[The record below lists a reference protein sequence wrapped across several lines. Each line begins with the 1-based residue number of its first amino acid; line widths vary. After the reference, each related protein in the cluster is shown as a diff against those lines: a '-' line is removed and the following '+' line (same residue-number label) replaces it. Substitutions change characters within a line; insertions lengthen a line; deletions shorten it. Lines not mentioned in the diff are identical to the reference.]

1 MQRGDEDLTGG
12 ERMDGVMQ
20 PEHRLEITY
29 YGILDVEPGAPR
41 MAIREAYQRL
51 KSAYGAGNAALYS
64 LLSVDE
70 AADHVAQIE
79 AAFRVLGDDVAR
91 RAYDQELGIGNSG
104 PLRKGAVMDDAHGF
118 GLDTRSVVPT
128 PSVGQRFN
136 QERLDHDQRSVRPNL
151 PLIRLRAA
159 LAGDEA
165 VQAKMREIIG
175 SGDSCDGDLLRR
187 LREASGVTEV
197 EICDITK
204 VSQDYLQ
211 AIESDRFERLPQAV
225 FVKGFLRSFCRYL
238 GVPDPE
244 VIVTAFAARLM
255 DWQSTHKA

>member
-1 MQRGDEDLTGG
+1 MQRGDEGLTGG
-12 ERMDGVMQ
+12 ERMDGIMQ
-20 PEHRLEITY
+20 PEQSLGITY
-29 YGILDVEPGAPR
+29 YSILDVEPGAPR
-41 MAIREAYQRL
+41 MAIREAYLRL
-51 KSAYGAGNAALYS
+51 KSAYGAGSAALYS
-64 LLSVDE
+64 LLSADE

-91 RAYDQELGIGNSG
+91 RAYDQELGIGSSG
-104 PLRKGAVMDDAHGF
+104 PLRKGAVTDDAGGF
-118 GLDTRSVVPT
+118 GQGTPPAVP
-128 PSVGQRFN
+128 PLSAGQRLN
-136 QERLDHDQRSVRPNL
+136 QERIDHDQRSVRPNL

-165 VQAKMREIIG
+165 VQAKLREIIG
-175 SGDSCDGDLLRR
+175 SGDPCDGDLLRR

-197 EICDITK
+197 EICDSTK

-211 AIESDRFERLPQAV
+211 AIESNRFERLPQAV

-244 VIVTAFAARLM
+244 VIVMAFSARLM
-255 DWQSTHKA
+255 DWQNTRKA